1 MAFRI
6 LTLLLPAALLLMGAF
21 LLLAL
26 VPALSAAQQNTLAL
40 MPYLMA
46 GIAGFLGYCFKHSRV
61 LLVSINLCAAYFL
74 IQNNLQS
81 SLARPDNYVLY
92 SFLSLLLPVNIALIA
107 TYAERGVFTPI
118 GVIRL
123 VVVSAGYLAIY
134 ILKEM
139 GVLGYWLTELP
150 ISLIQ
155 MAVDET
161 YLSEAAAMVFV
172 VALIPV
178 VLSLI
183 FRRTHTDAGLLASL
197 IAALVTLLWFE
208 RPLISSLFLSAALI
222 ALAVSVVQ
230 NSYNM
235 AFVDELTGI
244 FGRRALRDKF
254 ANLGRRYTVAML
266 DIDHF
271 KKFNDTYGHET
282 GDHVLRMVAAKIN
295 NVKGGGKAYRYG
307 GEEFAVVFAG
317 KTEDEV
323 LPYLEEVR
331 EIIAYYP
338 MAIRSEERPTDSD
351 TGKQLRSNQKRPEH
365 VQVTISIGVAEKD
378 DSHSN
383 PDAVM
388 KSADQALYAAK
399 KAGRNCTIGS
409 HQPISVPRRVQL
421 RRAKVDF
428 VNREG

>member
-1 MAFRI
+1 LAFRI
-6 LTLLLPAALLLMGAF
+6 LVLLLPAALLLMGAF
-21 LLLAL
+21 LLLAP
-26 VPALSAAQQNTLAL
+26 VSALSAAQQNILAL
-40 MPYLMA
+40 MPYMMA
-46 GIAGFLGYCFKHSRV
+46 CIAGFLGFCFKRSRV
-61 LLVSINLCAAYFL
+61 LLVAINLGAAYFL
-74 IQNNLQS
+74 IQNHLQS

-92 SFLSLLLPVNIALIA
+92 SFISLLLPINIALIA
-107 TYAERGVFTPI
+107 TYAERGVFTPV
-118 GVIRL
+118 GVIRV

-134 ILKEM
+134 ILKKM

-161 YLSEAAAMVFV
+161 YLNEAAAMVFF

-183 FRRTHTDAGLLASL
+183 LRKTHTDAGLLASL
-197 IAALVTLLWFE
+197 IAALVMLLWFE

-244 FGRRALRDKF
+244 LGRRALRDKF
-254 ANLGRRYTVAML
+254 ANLGRRYTIAML

-271 KKFNDTYGHET
+271 KKFNDTYGHAT

-317 KTEDEV
+317 KSEDEA
-323 LPYLEEVR
+323 LPYLEDIR
-331 EIIAYYP
+331 EIIAHYP

-351 TGKQLRSNQKRPEH
+351 TGKRLRSDKKRPEH

-378 DSHSN
+378 ESHNN

-399 KAGRNCTIGS
+399 NAGRNCTVGS
-409 HQPISVPRRVQL
+409 HQPIAVPRRVQP
-421 RRAKVDF
+421 RRAKLDF
-428 VNREG
+428 VKP